1 MYSYTSSKKTFFHG
15 KPKKNMTKNQQS
27 GFAYNVFIMCLNIG
41 ILLFQDAGLLPIC
54 QHPIGI
60 NLEIVG
66 LLVSFV

>member
-1 MYSYTSSKKTFFHG
+1 MAHG
-15 KPKKNMTKNQQS
+15 KAKKKVRQKINNH
-27 GFAYNVFIMCLNIG
+27 NVP
-41 ILLFQDAGLLPIC
+41 LFQDAGLLPIF